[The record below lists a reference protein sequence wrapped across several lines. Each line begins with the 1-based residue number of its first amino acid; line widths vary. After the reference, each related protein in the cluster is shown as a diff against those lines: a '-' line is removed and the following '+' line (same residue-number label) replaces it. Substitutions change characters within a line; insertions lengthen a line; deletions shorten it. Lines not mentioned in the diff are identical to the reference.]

1 MFEKFFDLSGSGPG
15 RVRALRSGSH
25 GSLLEGLSRELV
37 HSRYANLTARR
48 HLRSAEH
55 YISWANKEGMRLA
68 QWDSRTLEGFGR
80 HLRQRR
86 CSYGHAAPEN
96 QLTGASIFLEHLRAT
111 GVIQTPV
118 ADSTVGPA
126 LLVSFRRW
134 MREERGTLDISLRNY
149 DIPICRLLK
158 HIGEDLKRL
167 DAVAVRRC
175 FLKYCDGKGH
185 ETIRHAATALR
196 MFLRFLIADGR
207 CPAGLELAIPVVPH
221 WRLSSLPRYLQRDE
235 VERIVSS
242 CDTRV
247 PVGRRDRAILLLL
260 ARLGLRAG
268 DIVQMCLSDI
278 DWKDAWVQVCGKGR
292 RQTRLPLT
300 REVGDAIVRYLQD
313 GRPPTDDDRLFV
325 CCRAP
330 FRPFASHAAVSVIVT
345 SAMSRA
351 GVTPQTRGAAHLLRH
366 SVATSLL
373 REGVSL
379 QDIATL
385 LRHRS
390 VQTTQIYAKVD
401 VVALSQVVQAW
412 PEVRSC

>member
-1 MFEKFFDLSGSGPG
+1 MLERFFDLSGSGPG

-25 GSLLEGLSRELV
+25 GSLLESFSRELV

-55 YISWANKEGMRLA
+55 YISWANQEGRRLA
-68 QWDSRTLEGFGR
+68 QWDSRTLDGFGR
-80 HLRQRR
+80 HLRRRR
-86 CSYGHAAPEN
+86 CSYGHAARDN

-111 GVIQTPV
+111 GIIQTPI
-118 ADSTVGPA
+118 ADSAVGPA

-149 DIPICRLLK
+149 DIPICQLLQ
-158 HIGEDLKRL
+158 HIGEDVKRL

-196 MFLRFLIADGR
+196 MFLRFLISDGE
-207 CPAGLELAIPVVPH
+207 CPRGLESAIPVVPH
-221 WRLSSLPRYLQRDE
+221 WRLSSLPRYLQPDE
-235 VERIVSS
+235 VERIVAS
-242 CDTRV
+242 CDMRV
-247 PVGRRDRAILLLL
+247 AVGKRDRAILLLL

-268 DIVQMCLSDI
+268 DIVQMRLNDI
-278 DWKDAWVQVCGKGR
+278 DWKDAWIQVCGKGR
-292 RQTRLPLT
+292 RPTRLPLT
-300 REVGDAIVRYLQD
+300 REVGDAVVRYLQD

-401 VVALSQVVQAW
+401 VVALHQVVQAW